1 MLLVILCLKIKQ
13 QTLDS
18 SMSNSLKCVKY
29 YIWELL
35 KLSENWLEKTQS
47 DLNILKRITN
57 RLKMLLERLKRQN
70 LDGNQIDSKT

>member
-29 YIWELL
+29 YIWELH

-47 DLNILKRITN
+47 DLNILKRHTN
-57 RLKMLLERLKRQN
+57 RLNE
-70 LDGNQIDSKT
+70 KTQKTKSGW